1 MAKMQSPLKTGD
13 EVIVISGKEKGKTGK
28 ISSVVT
34 KTNRVVVEGVNMV
47 KRHMKASMVS
57 EAGVVSKEAPIHAS
71 NVMLKD
77 PETGK
82 PTRVGHKIENGKKV
96 RFAKKSGKVLG

>member
-1 MAKMQSPLKTGD
+1 MAKLQSPLKTGD
-13 EVIVISGKEKGKTGK
+13 EVIVIAGKEKGKTGK

-34 KTNRVVVEGVNMV
+34 KSNRVVVEGLNMV
-47 KRHMKASMVS
+47 KRHMKASMAS
-57 EAGVVSKEAPIHAS
+57 EAGIVNKEASMHAS

-82 PTRVGHKIENGKKV
+82 PTRVGQKVENGKKV

>member
-1 MAKMQSPLKTGD
+1 
-13 EVIVISGKEKGKTGK
+13 
-28 ISSVVT
+28 
-34 KTNRVVVEGVNMV
+34 
-47 KRHMKASMVS
+47 MKASMAS
-57 EAGVVSKEAPIHAS
+57 EAGIVNKEASMHAS

-82 PTRVGHKIENGKKV
+82 PTRVGQKVENGKKV